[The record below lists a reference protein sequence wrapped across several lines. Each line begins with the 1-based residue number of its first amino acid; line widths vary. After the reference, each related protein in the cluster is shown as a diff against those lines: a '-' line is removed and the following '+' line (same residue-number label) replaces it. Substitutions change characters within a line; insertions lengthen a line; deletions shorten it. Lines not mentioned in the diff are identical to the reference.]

1 MSGKT
6 ARERL
11 GTGAKALKST
21 AIFLG
26 LAAVVALAACDKREA
41 ILQGERE
48 NIRSVLTDEAAAAT
62 DEVPENR
69 ALPLSLP
76 ATRANADWPQAIA
89 TPATRTAHPALGAD
103 PQRTWSVN
111 IGSGDGRRTRI
122 TADPV
127 VAGGRIFTLDSQ
139 ARVTAVSTAGEVV
152 WTTDLT
158 PAHDRSSDAS
168 GGGLAYGDG
177 KIFITSGFGMLT
189 ALDPATGAQIWQQ
202 DLDATSTGAPTV
214 RDGLVY
220 LVAGDE
226 IAWAVNADTG
236 RIEWRLDATPDI
248 NNVLGG
254 PAPAVTDKYAVFAFG
269 AGELQG
275 AFRKGGLR
283 LWDAQVAGT
292 RDGYSSALV
301 DDITGAP
308 VVDGDTIYVG
318 NHSGRTVALN
328 IANGE
333 RLWTAKEGP
342 LDRIWPAGESLFMIS
357 DRNQLLRL
365 SAADGRRI
373 WAQNLPFFTKNR
385 PRRQTQI
392 FAHHGPVIAG
402 GQLIVASSDE
412 KLRFFDP
419 VNGALRRAVDL
430 PGGATSNPVV
440 AGRALYVVS
449 KNGQLHAFR

>member
-1 MSGKT
+1 
-6 ARERL
+6 
-11 GTGAKALKST
+11 LKST

-26 LAAVVALAACDKREA
+26 LTAVVALAACDKREA

-62 DEVPENR
+62 DEVPKNR

-103 PQRTWSVN
+103 QQRIWSVN

-308 VVDGDTIYVG
+308 VVDGETIYVG

-333 RLWTAKEGP
+333 RLWTANEGP
-342 LDRIWPAGESLFMIS
+342 LDRIWPAGESLFKPAVLHQEPSPPS
-357 DRNQLLRL
+357 DT
-365 SAADGRRI
+365 DFCPPWPGDC
-373 WAQNLPFFTKNR
+373 
-385 PRRQTQI
+385 
-392 FAHHGPVIAG
+392 G
-402 GQLIVASSDE
+402 
-412 KLRFFDP
+412 
-419 VNGALRRAVDL
+419 RAVDRGL
-430 PGGATSNPVV
+430 VGRKAALFRPGERRLAPHGGPARRGHLEPGGRRTHALCCVQEGAIARFPLTRRCCN
-440 AGRALYVVS
+440 RA
-449 KNGQLHAFR
+449 A